1 MTRKYDASRR
11 EAAAQKTREQI
22 LDAAFKLHGQG
33 IVDFESLALE
43 ANVSLATVRKHF
55 PNREILFENCTAWGL
70 HYAAMP
76 DMEQLA
82 ATADPEERF
91 RLTVQQ
97 LYGLYESLFGQ
108 LWMSYLHQGESAVAA
123 RVLTELE
130 GFVGQVI
137 DLALSLWAASQST
150 TRLVTGLLGFLTY
163 RSLRHA
169 GGLSQDEA
177 TTQITSILLSHLKAR
192 GLETEKEVVTA

>member
-1 MTRKYDASRR
+1 
-11 EAAAQKTREQI
+11 
-22 LDAAFKLHGQG
+22 
-33 IVDFESLALE
+33 
-43 ANVSLATVRKHF
+43 
-55 PNREILFENCTAWGL
+55 
-70 HYAAMP
+70 MP